1 MWHRVEILSFTV
13 VPRRMKERREGKITK
28 TVNSGTSE
36 RSGETEGLESADS
49 VAVFLGSSSD
59 SLWEA
64 ESQKDNFPCL
74 PYLCLS
80 LSRDCCINVSTGV
93 AGRTSDMSA

>member
-1 MWHRVEILSFTV
+1 MWHRDEILSFTV
-13 VPRRMKERREGKITK
+13 VPRRMKERLEGKITK

-36 RSGETEGLESADS
+36 RSGETEGLESANS

-74 PYLCLS
+74 PYLSLS

-93 AGRTSDMSA
+93 AG

>member
-1 MWHRVEILSFTV
+1 
-13 VPRRMKERREGKITK
+13 MKGRCEGKITK

-36 RSGETEGLESADS
+36 RSGETEGLESANS
-49 VAVFLGSSSD
+49 VAVCLGSSSD

-74 PYLCLS
+74 LS
-80 LSRDCCINVSTGV
+80 LSLSGERCINVSTVV
-93 AGRTSDMSA
+93 AGRTFDMSA